1 MLHRS
6 IICSIKSDSFSME
19 QIMPNTSKS
28 SKKTSSAK
36 EFNPAREAAATLT
49 PIYLKGVQRAADLQQ
64 KSLDVAA
71 EQASDWIAV
80 YKKAF
85 GYFPVA
91 APTFFFDLA
100 EQVVEGVV
108 DTQKNVIDLFVEQS
122 EAVASTVDE
131 RAEAYNKVAEG
142 VAAAVQAAVVRS
154 VEAQQK
160 ALSFAAEQS
169 SAFYKNAKN
178 QFGVEPVAAVVDT
191 VEHGTKAILETQR
204 LLIDVASKPFVPI
217 ANA

>member
-1 MLHRS
+1 
-6 IICSIKSDSFSME
+6 ME

-28 SKKTSSAK
+28 SKKVSSAK
-36 EFNPAREAAATLT
+36 EFNPAREVAETLT
-49 PIYLKGVQRAADLQQ
+49 PVYLKSVQRVADLQK
-64 KSLDVAA
+64 KSLDVAS
-71 EQASDWIAV
+71 EQASDWIAA

-85 GYFPVA
+85 SYLPVA

-100 EQVVEGVV
+100 EQVVDNVV
-108 DTQKNVIDLFVEQS
+108 DTQKNVIDLFVQQS
-122 EAVASTVDE
+122 EAVSATVND
-131 RAEAYNKVAEG
+131 RAEAYSKVAEG
-142 VAAAVQAAVVRS
+142 VTAAVQASVVRS

-178 QFGVEPVAAVVDT
+178 QFGGEPLSAVVDS
-191 VEHGTKAILETQR
+191 VERGTKAILEAQKS
-204 LLIDVASKPFVPI
+204 LIDVAAKPFVAA

>member
-1 MLHRS
+1 
-6 IICSIKSDSFSME
+6 
-19 QIMPNTSKS
+19 MPNTSKS
-28 SKKTSSAK
+28 SKKVSSAK
-36 EFNPAREAAATLT
+36 AFNPAREVAEALT
-49 PIYLKGVQRAADLQQ
+49 PVYLKGIQRGADLQK

-71 EQASDWIAV
+71 EQANDWIAV

-85 GYFPVA
+85 SYLPVA

-100 EQVVEGVV
+100 EQLVENVV

-122 EAVASTVDE
+122 EASASTVNE
-131 RAEAYNKVAEG
+131 RAGAYNKVAEA
-142 VAAAVQAAVVRS
+142 VAAAAQASVARS

-178 QFGVEPVAAVVDT
+178 QFGVKPVAAVIDT
-191 VEHGTKAILETQR
+191 VERGTKAMLEAQKS
-204 LLIDVASKPFVPI
+204 LIDVVAKPFVPV

>member
-1 MLHRS
+1 
-6 IICSIKSDSFSME
+6 
-19 QIMPNTSKS
+19 MPNTSKP
-28 SKKTSSAK
+28 SKKVSSAK
-36 EFNPAREAAATLT
+36 AFNATREVTETLT
-49 PIYLKGVQRAADLQQ
+49 PVYLKGVQRLADLQK
-64 KSLDVAA
+64 KSLDAAA
-71 EQASDWIAV
+71 EQAGEWIAV

-85 GYFPVA
+85 SYLPVA

-100 EQVVEGVV
+100 EQVVEDVV

-122 EAVASTVDE
+122 KAVASTVNE

-142 VAAAVQAAVVRS
+142 VAAAVQATVVRS

-178 QFGVEPVAAVVDT
+178 RYGVEPVGAVVDSL
-191 VEHGTKAILETQR
+191 ERGTKAILDAQKS
-204 LLIDVASKPFVPI
+204 LIDVVAKPFVPV

>member
-1 MLHRS
+1 
-6 IICSIKSDSFSME
+6 
-19 QIMPNTSKS
+19 MPNTSKS

-36 EFNPAREAAATLT
+36 EFNPAGEAAATLT
-49 PIYLKGVQRAADLQQ
+49 PIYLKGVQRAADLQK

-204 LLIDVASKPFVPI
+204 LLIDVASKPFVPV

>member
-1 MLHRS
+1 
-6 IICSIKSDSFSME
+6 
-19 QIMPNTSKS
+19 MPNTSKS
-28 SKKTSSAK
+28 SKKVSSVK
-36 EFNPAREAAATLT
+36 EFHPAREVAETLT
-49 PIYLKGVQRAADLQQ
+49 PVYLKGVQRVADVQK

-85 GYFPVA
+85 SYLPVA
-91 APTFFFDLA
+91 APAFCFDLA
-100 EQVVEGVV
+100 EQVVENVV

-122 EAVASTVDE
+122 EAVVSTVNE
-131 RAEAYNKVAEG
+131 QAEAYNKVAEG
-142 VAAAVQAAVVRS
+142 VAAAVQASVVRS

-169 SAFYKNAKN
+169 STFYKNAKN

-191 VEHGTKAILETQR
+191 VERGTKAILEAQKS
-204 LLIDVASKPFVPI
+204 LIEVVAKPFVPV

>member
-1 MLHRS
+1 
-6 IICSIKSDSFSME
+6 
-19 QIMPNTSKS
+19 MPNTSKS
-28 SKKTSSAK
+28 SKKVSSANA
-36 EFNPAREAAATLT
+36 FNPAREVAETLT
-49 PIYLKGVQRAADLQQ
+49 PVYLKGIQRGADLQK

-71 EQASDWIAV
+71 EQANDWIAV

-85 GYFPVA
+85 SYLPVA
-91 APTFFFDLA
+91 TPTFLFDLA
-100 EQVVEGVV
+100 EQVVENVV
-108 DTQKNVIDLFVEQS
+108 DMQKNVIDLFVEQS
-122 EAVASTVDE
+122 EASASTVNE

-142 VAAAVQAAVVRS
+142 VAAATQASVARS

-178 QFGVEPVAAVVDT
+178 QFGVKPVAAVIDT
-191 VEHGTKAILETQR
+191 VERGTKAMLEAQKS
-204 LLIDVASKPFVPI
+204 LIDVVAKPFVPV